1 MERSHWKETLFI
13 WNPLCQTVAT
23 SNIFEKCWFKIRSN
37 NTLGSVKHRK
47 WGHILYSYQCWYLRG
62 VSSLTKIWKTTKNV
76 SLLLPCGEDLLCRVL
91 EIYEMNKIL
100 TALTLFF
107 VIVGSKIVLEGR
119 WPCNGSYLGNC
130 GVYFVNRGE
139 NENSEVS
146 LKRGVWHLLDQG
158 VWDRKLGEEG
168 EQTVAEERWGK
179 VRIVSFK
186 VLGFKQYK
194 LRN

>member
-1 MERSHWKETLFI
+1 MGTYTLFLPMLVLKGCEFSHKDMKNYKKRLTFI
-13 WNPLCQTVAT
+13 ALWGRSTVWGLGDLWNEQDSHSTYT
-23 SNIFEKCWFKIRSN
+23 
-37 NTLGSVKHRK
+37 
-47 WGHILYSYQCWYLRG
+47 
-62 VSSLTKIWKTTKNV
+62 
-76 SLLLPCGEDLLCRVL
+76 
-91 EIYEMNKIL
+91 
-100 TALTLFF
+100 FF
-107 VIVGSKIVLEGR
+107 VIVGSKIVLEGS

-158 VWDRKLGEEG
+158 VWDRKLGEQG

-186 VLGFKQYK
+186 VLDFKQYK